1 MTSAKD
7 MEGTT
12 GEKGLQLF
20 TKAESQGLKKQL
32 IGQLNKDFS
41 MSGIEVSIDEELPP
55 GEIVREL
62 KVILE
67 SLVRDN
73 FQGFL
78 NLLYRAD
85 VPQSKMSRSEGSFSD
100 YIDRSTY
107 ELLKREWQKVWI
119 RNKIR

>member
-1 MTSAKD
+1 MTSEKD
-7 MEGTT
+7 MKGTT

-20 TKAESQGLKKQL
+20 TKAESQGLKQEL
-32 IGQLNKDFS
+32 IRQLNKDLS
-41 MSGIEVSIDEELPP
+41 MSGLEVSIAEELPP

-78 NLLYRAD
+78 NLLYRVD